1 MGRWLW
7 RAARCLDISFCG
19 CVWERP
25 SFFVSQPSVRTLRPN
40 EAFFLFFAPEPFQS
54 HKLSSLSHWQPE
66 LDNERIAYSGRTNRR
81 KLHCVCSV
89 SAASLQTRVLSLLV
103 LKCAAK
109 TLFSLH
115 KSCPHSRGEIYIKKD
130 YSFSKRSSSSST
142 VGGKMFASHA
152 HSREHSY
159 VGKPF
164 LCGEKKLF
172 FSRTHHIRSEE
183 NWGFP
188 IFTTAYIESAAAA
201 WRRKKWKTHDAI
213 TPYAFFFF
221 SAN

>member
-1 MGRWLW
+1 MTSSALFRY
-7 RAARCLDISFCG
+7 I
-19 CVWERP
+19 
-25 SFFVSQPSVRTLRPN
+25 FFVGVCGSVPVFCVSAVSSHIETERSL
-40 EAFFLFFAPEPFQS
+40 FCFFAPEPFQS

-115 KSCPHSRGEIYIKKD
+115 KSCPHSGGEIYIKKD

-164 LCGEKKLF
+164 LCGEKKIF
-172 FSRTHHIRSEE
+172 FRIRT
-183 NWGFP
+183 
-188 IFTTAYIESAAAA
+188 TYD
-201 WRRKKWKTHDAI
+201 RRKIEGSLYLRRRISKAQPQLGEKKRHMMQ
-213 TPYAFFFF
+213 
-221 SAN
+221 